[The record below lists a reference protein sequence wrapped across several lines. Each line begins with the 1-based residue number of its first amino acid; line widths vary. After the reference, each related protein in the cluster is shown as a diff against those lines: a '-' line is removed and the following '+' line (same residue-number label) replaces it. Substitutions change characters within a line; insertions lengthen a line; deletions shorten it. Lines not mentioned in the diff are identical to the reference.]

1 MNIDEKKQERRE
13 LLERMKESM
22 QEELIA
28 CEVAEPEQEG
38 LPPVLN
44 VILDALAKDDAEEGA
59 FGEFYFDPI
68 VSEEDE
74 IQHFSGVITLMD
86 DLPKE
91 HLAELFEAIAYINFI
106 LPCGRYCI
114 DKGQSFL
121 AYRLTVPFSVELS
134 GDALFD
140 QMNICMANAV
150 ASADLFLEPLVQL
163 AEGEITLDEVKD
175 MIEG

>member
-1 MNIDEKKQERRE
+1 MNIEEKMQERRE
-13 LLERMKESM
+13 LLERMKESL
-22 QEELIA
+22 QEDLIA
-28 CEVAEPEQEG
+28 CEVAESEEDG
-38 LPPVLN
+38 MPPVLN

-68 VSEEDE
+68 ATEEDE

-91 HLAELFEAIAYINFI
+91 HLPELFEAIAYINFI

-121 AYRLTVPFSVELS
+121 AYRLTVPLSMELS
-134 GDALFD
+134 GDALFEE
-140 QMNICMANAV
+140 MNICMANAV
-150 ASADLFLEPLVQL
+150 ATADIYQEALIRL
-163 AEGEITLDEVKD
+163 AAGEVTLDAVKD
-175 MIEG
+175 LIEG